1 MYKVHKQ
8 MHNIS
13 MVLKCHGWVQF
24 FFFFG
29 MFKKTP
35 WGGEAVILKKEKLRN
50 SGLDIYCLL
59 HCTVSSEGKRSF
71 TSSLSIPLHL
81 PPSFSSW
88 GAIFSSPTQ
97 KRSSWASML
106 CLSSFNPFSVMV
118 PG

>member
-59 HCTVSSEGKRSF
+59 HCTVSSKGKSQIF
-71 TSSLSIPLHL
+71 HQFPLN
-81 PPSFSSW
+81 PPSFAPLFQFL
-88 GAIFSSPTQ
+88 GCHLLFSNPEE
-97 KRSSWASML
+97 KLLGLHA
-106 CLSSFNPFSVMV
+106 LS
-118 PG
+118 